1 MKKNNYL
8 IFILLIISLVFLLYL
23 LYSLYSSFN
32 KNDKNN
38 ELFGGVFY
46 INLDHRKDRRN
57 QIESEL
63 NKMNLK
69 YNRFNAIKH
78 KIGIIG
84 CGLSH
89 LNLLKEAKKR
99 NLKNILI
106 FEDDFQFIVD
116 KKTFWE
122 KMNNFFN
129 KNIDYDVLLIGYN
142 MKNSEPYDDE
152 LLKVLNSQTTS
163 AYLVNNKFYDTLIEN
178 WEEGNKLLEETND
191 REKYSLDI
199 YWKRLQPNNNWYAF
213 KQRLGIQRES
223 YSDIEKTN
231 VKYDTFVNFIN

>member
-23 LYSLYSSFN
+23 LYLLYLSLN

-38 ELFGGVFY
+38 LFGGVFY
-46 INLDHRKDRRN
+46 INLDHRKDRRD

-63 NKMNLK
+63 NKMDLK
-69 YNRFNAIKH
+69 YERYNAIKH

-89 LNLLKEAKKR
+89 LNVLKEAKRR
-99 NLKNILI
+99 NLKNVLI

-129 KNIDYDVLLIGYN
+129 KNIDYDVLLISYN

-152 LLKVLNSQTTS
+152 LLKVLDSQTAS
-163 AYLVNNKFYDTLIEN
+163 GYLVNNKFYDKLIEN
-178 WEEGNKLLEETND
+178 LEEGNKLLQKTNNPP
-191 REKYSLDI
+191 EYANDI
-199 YWKRLQPNNNWYAF
+199 YWKRLQPKNNWYAF
-213 KQRLGIQRES
+213 KERLGIQRES
-223 YSDIEKTN
+223 YSDNENKIVNYELFTN
-231 VKYDTFVNFIN
+231 YVR